1 VIRHVFHQ
9 PNSYSLRRLW
19 FRSRT
24 EARYACLW
32 RTLDWPYEFEIQ
44 KFTLECGAFIPDFW
58 LRGRGWLEVKGPPPT
73 PFNEEECRCLA
84 RETSDQV
91 FLTYGEFGLDTL
103 LICFFPNGEK
113 EVTTLVG
120 FLTQRSS
127 FEAAAAAIWWASRKR
142 FSRHKASKVVQLEL
156 AGSR

>member
-1 VIRHVFHQ
+1 M
-9 PNSYSLRRLW
+9 YSISPIPTHYDGYE

-44 KFTLECGAFIPDFW
+44 KYRNAVHSFQTSGFVVAAGSR
-58 LRGRGWLEVKGPPPT
+58 LRDRPPT

-84 RETSDQV
+84 RE
-91 FLTYGEFGLDTL
+91 TYGEFGLDTL